1 MQLEIKVMFDGG
13 YHGEEWPPSPAR
25 LFQALIATRQ
35 FALLHTDKAD
45 DALRWLESLA
55 PPSIL
60 TAFARRSGQ
69 RLLTYVPNNDNY
81 LPHVRHKKG
90 LGHVLAEKRL
100 AAWAITGDRA
110 VTYRWTFP
118 ASPDAERHAQVISA
132 MTPLVSYLG
141 RTVDRVFT
149 RADFR

>member
-1 MQLEIKVMFDGG
+1 MQLEFKVMFDGG

-35 FALLHTDKAD
+35 FALLHTAKAD

-55 PPSIL
+55 PPSIV
-60 TAFARRSGQ
+60 TAPARRSGQ
-69 RLLTYVPNNDNY
+69 RLVTYVPNNDDS
-81 LPHVRHKKG
+81 LAHVRTAKS
-90 LGHVLAEKRL
+90 LAG
-100 AAWAITGDRA
+100 WAIMADRA

-118 ASPDAERHAQVISA
+118 ASPDAERHTQVIRA

-141 RTVDRVFT
+141 RTVDRVFA
-149 RADFR
+149 RGNFRREDAL